1 MNNKRNPI
9 TYIVALTRHIIH
21 QRRTNILH
29 YNGLHLIVGGT
40 GSGKTLL
47 SSIILNKIIPDNDSD
62 HFFWSNID
70 QYDKNKTKILNLNDV
85 FYDGEQ
91 QKRLYNR
98 GCKGMILDEINLN
111 FNRRNN
117 GKKSYND
124 VFMGLIELSI
134 THRHQGI
141 PRIYYIGQAED
152 MQDIQ
157 LQHIFRYKHI
167 VKKQSK
173 WSYHYYKVDN
183 VIKSIPKKI
192 IVMSYGKGDDGAWV
206 FISKQKIK
214 ISVDDLE
221 KYNTYGFA
229 NRLLDKPIYNYSHK
243 NK

>member
-1 MNNKRNPI
+1 MSKRNYI
-9 TYIVALTRHIIH
+9 TYIAALTRHIIK

-47 SSIILNKIIPDNDSD
+47 SSIILNKIIPDNDINNA
-62 HFFWSNID
+62 FFWTNID

-157 LQHIFRYKHI
+157 LQHIFRYKHV
-167 VKKQSK
+167 VKKRSK
-173 WSYHYYKVDN
+173 WSYYYYNVDG
-183 VIKSIPKKI
+183 VIMTIPKYL
-192 IVMSYGKGDDGAWV
+192 IVISYSKREDGTWV
-206 FISKQKIK
+206 GVKKQKIK
-214 ISVDDLE
+214 ISIADLE
-221 KYNTYGFA
+221 KYNTYGFS
-229 NRLLDKPIYNYSHK
+229 NRLIDKPIYDYARK

>member
-1 MNNKRNPI
+1 MNKRNPI

-117 GKKSYND
+117 GKKAYND

-157 LQHIFRYKHI
+157 LQHIFRYKHV
-167 VKKQSK
+167 VKKRSK
-173 WSYHYYKVDN
+173 WSYHYYKVDGI
-183 VIKSIPKKI
+183 IKSIPKYL
-192 IVMSYGKGDDGAWV
+192 IVTSYSKGDDGTWLYV
-206 FISKQKIK
+206 KKQKIK
-214 ISVDDLE
+214 ISIADLE

-229 NRLLDKPIYNYSHK
+229 NRLIEKPIYNYAPK

>member
-1 MNNKRNPI
+1 MSKRNYI
-9 TYIVALTRHIIH
+9 TYITALIRHIIN

-47 SSIILNKIIPDNDSD
+47 SSIILNKIIPDNDNNNS
-62 HFFWSNID
+62 FFWTNID
-70 QYDKNKTKILNLNDV
+70 QYQKEKTKILNLCDV

-91 QKRLYNR
+91 QKRLYNQ

-141 PRIYYIGQAED
+141 PRLYYIGQAEEL
-152 MQDIQ
+152 QDIQ
-157 LQHIFRYKHI
+157 LQHIFRYKHV

-173 WSYHYYKVDN
+173 WSYHYYKVDGVIITIPKYLIVTSYSKREDGTWA
-183 VIKSIPKKI
+183 VIKR
-192 IVMSYGKGDDGAWV
+192 
-206 FISKQKIK
+206 QKIK
-214 ISVDDLE
+214 ISIADLE

-229 NRLLDKPIYNYSHK
+229 NRLLDKPIYNYAQK

>member
-1 MNNKRNPI
+1 MNKRNYI
-9 TYIVALTRHIIH
+9 TYIAALTRHIIK

-29 YNGLHLIVGGT
+29 YNGLHLIAGGT

-47 SSIILNKIIPDNDSD
+47 SSIILNKIIPDNDSNNA
-62 HFFWSNID
+62 FFWSNID

-141 PRIYYIGQAED
+141 PRIYYIGQSEEL
-152 MQDIQ
+152 QDIQ
-157 LQHIFRYKHI
+157 LQHIFRYKHV
-167 VKKQSK
+167 VKKRSK
-173 WSYHYYKVDN
+173 WSYYFYNVDG
-183 VIKSIPKKI
+183 VIMTIPKYL
-192 IVMSYGKGDDGAWV
+192 IVTSYIKNDNREWIFA
-206 FISKQKIK
+206 KRQKIK
-214 ISVDDLE
+214 ITIADLE
-221 KYNTYGFA
+221 KYNTFGFS
-229 NRLLDKPIYNYSHK
+229 NRLLDKPIYNYTQK

>member
-1 MNNKRNPI
+1 MNKRNPI
-9 TYIVALTRHIIH
+9 TYVVALTRHIIN

-47 SSIILNKIIPDNDSD
+47 SSIILNKIIPDNDINNA
-62 HFFWSNID
+62 FFWTNIE
-70 QYDKNKTKILNLNDV
+70 QYDKNKTKVLNLNDV

-157 LQHIFRYKHI
+157 LQHIFRYKHV
-167 VKKQSK
+167 VKKRSK
-173 WSYHYYKVDN
+173 WSYHYYKVDGI
-183 VIKSIPKKI
+183 IKSIPKKI
-192 IVMSYGKGDDGAWV
+192 IVTSYSKVDDGSWV
-206 FISKQKIK
+206 FVKSQKIK
-214 ISVDDLE
+214 IAIADLE

-229 NRLLDKPIYNYSHK
+229 NRLIDKPIYNYSPK